1 MRPGELDELR
11 ELVAEGCRVLA
22 ARQLA
27 PGILGHIS
35 FRIDESRMLIRCRG
49 PQERGLLHT
58 TPEDIRLVGFTGEP
72 GAAGELDGGYTVPYE
87 LPLHSRILTRRP
99 DVTSVVHAHP
109 HNVVAADLAGLPIL
123 PIVGAYDIPGAVLAH
138 GGVPVFPRAALI
150 HNTALGDDVADS
162 LDDRPVVLM
171 RGHGLTSTGASVQEA
186 VLRAISV
193 DVIASLSLSIVSAGG
208 TLVPIGAAD
217 LADLPNLG
225 AGLNLGAAWRHE
237 VSRLG
242 TQP

>member
-1 MRPGELDELR
+1 MRPGELEELR
-11 ELVAEGCRVLA
+11 ALVAEGCRVLA

-58 TPEDIRLVGFTGEP
+58 TAEDIRLVDMTGGS
-72 GAAGELDGGYTVPYE
+72 GAVGELDGGYTVPYE
-87 LPLHSRILTRRP
+87 LPLHSRILMRRP

-150 HNTALGDDVADS
+150 HNPALGDDVADS
-162 LDDRPVVLM
+162 LGDRPVVLM
-171 RGHGLTSTGASVQEA
+171 RGHGLTSTGTSVQEA

-208 TLVPIGAAD
+208 TLKPIGADD

-225 AGLNLGAAWRHE
+225 AGLNVGAAWRHE
-237 VSRLG
+237 VSRLD
-242 TQP
+242 

>member
-1 MRPGELDELR
+1 MMSVELDELR

-35 FRIDESRMLIRCRG
+35 HRINETKLLVRCRG
-49 PQERGLLHT
+49 AQERGLAHT
-58 TPEDIRLVGFTGEP
+58 TAQDIRLVELTGEP
-72 GAAGELDGGYTVPYE
+72 GAPGELDGYTVPYE
-87 LPLHSRILTRRP
+87 LPLHSRVLIARP
-99 DVTSVVHAHP
+99 DVMSVVHAHP
-109 HNVVAADLAGLPIL
+109 ANVVAADLAGLPIL

-150 HNTALGDDVADS
+150 HSPALGDDVAGS
-162 LDDRPVVLM
+162 LGDRPVVVM
-171 RGHGLTSTGASVQEA
+171 RGHGLTSTGTSVQEA

-193 DVIASLSLSIVSAGG
+193 DTIASLSLAVVSAGG
-208 TLVPIGAAD
+208 TLRPISAQD

-225 AGLNLGAAWRHE
+225 SGLNLGAAWRHE

-242 TQP
+242 

>member
-1 MRPGELDELR
+1 MRPGELEELR
-11 ELVAEGCRVLA
+11 ALVAEGCRVLA
-22 ARQLA
+22 SRQLA

-58 TPEDIRLVGFTGEP
+58 TAEDIRLVDMTGGP
-72 GAAGELDGGYTVPYE
+72 GAVGELDGGYTVPYE
-87 LPLHSRILTRRP
+87 LPLHSRILMRRP
-99 DVTSVVHAHP
+99 DVVSVVHAHP
-109 HNVVAADLAGLPIL
+109 HNVVAADLAGLPIM

-150 HNTALGDDVADS
+150 HNPALGDDVADS
-162 LDDRPVVLM
+162 LGDRPVVLM
-171 RGHGLTSTGASVQEA
+171 RGHGLTSTGTSVQEA
-186 VLRAISV
+186 VLRAVSV

-208 TLVPIGAAD
+208 TLKPIGAED

-225 AGLNLGAAWRHE
+225 AGLNVGAAWRHE
-237 VSRLG
+237 VSRLD
-242 TQP
+242 